1 MDALRD
7 KAQSFRNYLA
17 TLSPGRRRL
26 TIGVLTMGALLLL
39 VGLAGSLY
47 VWRLAVQFPEAPFKQ
62 PSRLYGRSTPLEPGA
77 PVGAGD
83 VAAELQSLG
92 YREAAASGPVTPGT
106 FRRAGDRLSVHLRP
120 FPTPGGTAEGGLLDV
135 AFRGRRVAAVHTPD
149 GPAEGASLPPPLLA
163 SYYGDEVEER
173 RPVTLDELPEEVYR
187 AVLAAEDDGF
197 FTHPGV
203 SPTGLAR
210 ALWVNLRGG
219 DLEQGGSTIT
229 QQLVKNV
236 YLSSERTLS
245 RKAKEAVL
253 AMLVEVRHGKREILE
268 AYLNEIYWGSGGS
281 VNLIGLGAA
290 AHAYFGK
297 HASDLTL
304 EEAAT
309 LAGMIQAPANYSP
322 VEDAAAAKERRD
334 WVLQRMADLGWITP
348 ERARRAIASPIQ
360 ASFHRVVTR
369 PLAPY
374 FADFVKAEAEER
386 FGVDDLGGEGYMLFS
401 NVSWRD
407 QREAERAVERGLT
420 GIDGWKKDKSKKEPL
435 QAALI
440 SVDPRDGSILSYVG
454 GRDYGLSQFDRVLQA
469 RRQAGSA
476 FKPVVYA
483 AAFTEGVATP
493 ATTLRDSPITVKVDD
508 RPWRPQNYDRGFQGS
523 VTARTALER
532 SLNIPTVRLALQ
544 VGMSRL
550 VDLSHDM
557 GIRGEMEPVPSLALG
572 AFEMTPREMAEV
584 YSTLA
589 SGGLRPKIHGIVKL
603 LDRRGEEIESED
615 REEMERPRRVLP
627 AQAAYL
633 VTSLLQ
639 GVLERGTAAGVRA
652 QVYGPLAGKTGTTN
666 DRRDNWFAGYSP
678 DRVTVVWVGYDD
690 NRRTRLSGASAALP
704 IWTRF
709 TVAVRPPGG
718 YRDFT
723 PPPGIVQATIDPTT
737 GQVATE
743 YCPYA
748 VTDVFPDWH
757 VPAEPCRR
765 HQPGYAQTWANSTV
779 GDPGFD
785 PVTGEPLDPYRLD
798 PYLNE
803 SGERLAITNYPQ
815 DDPYLADPYTEDPAD
830 LAPGAP
836 QVLERR
842 PPRPVRLEPLRYEPI
857 PEGGAEE
864 AEEEVAE
871 EPEDGSILIQPS
883 QPEPETAAPMP
894 TPQDIPTEREP
905 QAEPLPEPE
914 PEPAEP
920 VTEPSVAPEA
930 SPTPPPPA

>member
-1 MDALRD
+1 MNALSN
-7 KAQSFRNYLA
+7 KAQSFRSYLA
-17 TLSPGRRRL
+17 ALPPLRRRL
-26 TIGVLTMGALLLL
+26 VIGALTMAGVVLL

-47 VWRLAVQFPEAPFKQ
+47 IWRISVQFPEAPFKQ
-62 PSRLYGRSTPLEPGA
+62 PSRLYGRATQLEPGA
-77 PVGAGD
+77 PVGAAD
-83 VAAELQSLG
+83 VAAELRSLG
-92 YREAAASGPVTPGT
+92 YRETREAAEPGPVAPGT
-106 FRRAGDRLSVHLRP
+106 FRRAGDRLSVYLRP
-120 FPTPGGTAEGGLLDV
+120 FPTPDGPAEGGLLDV
-135 AFRGRRVAAVHTPD
+135 AFRGRRVAAVHTAD
-149 GPAEGASLPPPLLA
+149 GPAELASLPPPLLA
-163 SYYGDEVEER
+163 SYYGPEVEER
-173 RPVTLDELPEEVYR
+173 RPVTLDALPEEVWR

-219 DLEQGGSTIT
+219 ELQQGGSTIT

-245 RKAKEAVL
+245 RKAREAVL
-253 AMLVEVRHGKREILE
+253 AMLVEVRHGKRDILE

-290 AHAYFGK
+290 AYAYFGK
-297 HASDLTL
+297 DASDLTL

-322 VEDAAAAKERRD
+322 VEDPDKAKERRD
-334 WVLQRMADLGWITP
+334 WVLQRMAELGWIPP
-348 ERARRAIASPIQ
+348 ERARLAIASPVR
-360 ASFHRVVTR
+360 ASLHKVVTR

-386 FGVDDLGGEGYMLFS
+386 FEVDALGGEGYMLFS

-407 QREAERAVERGLT
+407 QREAEKAVDRGLT

-435 QAALI
+435 QGALI
-440 SVDPRDGSILSYVG
+440 SIDPRSGAILAYVG
-454 GRDYGLSQFDRVLQA
+454 GRDYGVSQFDRVLQA

-483 AAFTEGVATP
+483 AAFAEGLATP

-508 RPWRPQNYDRGFQGS
+508 KPWRPQNYNRGFQGS

-557 GIRGEMEPVPSLALG
+557 GIQGEMEPVPALSLG
-572 AFEMTPREMAEV
+572 AFEVTPREMAEV
-584 YSTLA
+584 YGTLA
-589 SGGLRPKIHGIVKL
+589 SGGLRPRVHGIVKL
-603 LDRRGEEIESED
+603 LDRRGEEVEG
-615 REEMERPRRVLP
+615 EEMETPQRVLP

-704 IWTRF
+704 IWTHF
-709 TVAVRPPGG
+709 TAAVGPPGG
-718 YRDFT
+718 YRDF
-723 PPPGIVQATIDPTT
+723 PRPPGIVQATIDPTT

-765 HQPGYAQTWANSTV
+765 HHPGYSQTWAASTV
-779 GDPGFD
+779 GNPGFD

-798 PYLNE
+798 PYLTEN
-803 SGERLAITNYPQ
+803 GERLEITNYPQ
-815 DDPYLADPYTEDPAD
+815 GDQYPADPYTEDPAD
-830 LAPGAP
+830 LAPGT
-836 QVLERR
+836 LERR
-842 PPRPVRLEPLRYEPI
+842 SPRPVRIEPLRYEPV
-857 PEGGAEE
+857 PEGGFEEEE
-864 AEEEVAE
+864 ADAG
-871 EPEDGSILIQPS
+871 EPEDGAILIRPARAQPGAS
-883 QPEPETAAPMP
+883 MP
-894 TPQDIPTEREP
+894 SPQDIPTGREP

-914 PEPAEP
+914 PGPEP
-920 VTEPSVAPEA
+920 VTEPPVAAEA

>member
-7 KAQSFRNYLA
+7 KAQSFRNHLA

-26 TIGVLTMGALLLL
+26 VIGSLTLAGLVLL
-39 VGLAGSLY
+39 VALAGSLY
-47 VWRLAVQFPEAPFKQ
+47 LWRLAVQFPEAPFKQ
-62 PSRLYGRSTPLEPGA
+62 PSRLYGRATQLEPGA

-92 YREAAASGPVTPGT
+92 YREAAADGPVTPGT

-120 FPTPGGTAEGGLLDV
+120 FPTPDGPAEGGLLDV
-135 AFRGRRVAAVHTPD
+135 AFRGRRVAAVHTPE
-149 GPAEGASLPPPLLA
+149 GPAETASLPPPLLA

-173 RPVTLDELPEEVYR
+173 RPVTLDELPEEVWK

-219 DLEQGGSTIT
+219 ELEQGGSTIT

-245 RKAKEAVL
+245 RKAKEAVI

-281 VNLIGLGAA
+281 ANLIGLGAA
-290 AHAYFGK
+290 AYAYFGK
-297 HASDLTL
+297 HASDLSL

-322 VEDAAAAKERRD
+322 VEHPDKAKERRD
-334 WVLQRMADLGWITP
+334 WVLQRMAELGWITP
-348 ERARRAIASPIQ
+348 ERARGAVASPVQ
-360 ASFHRVVTR
+360 ASFHKVLSR

-374 FADFVKAEAEER
+374 FADFARIEAKER

-401 NVSWRD
+401 NVTWRD
-407 QREAERAVERGLT
+407 QREAERAVERGLA
-420 GIDGWKKDKSKKEPL
+420 GIDGWKKGGKREPL

-440 SVDPRDGSILSYVG
+440 SVDPRDGSIRAYVG
-454 GRDYGLSQFDRVLQA
+454 GRDYEVSQFDRVIQA

-483 AAFTEGVATP
+483 AAFAEGVATP

-508 RPWRPQNYDRGFQGS
+508 KPWKPRNYDRGFQGS
-523 VTARTALER
+523 VTVRTSLER
-532 SLNIPTVRLALQ
+532 SLNVPTVRLALQ

-550 VDLSHDM
+550 IDLSHDM
-557 GIRGEMEPVPSLALG
+557 GVQGEMEPVPSLALG

-589 SGGLRPKIHGIVKL
+589 SGGLRPRVHGIVTL

-615 REEMERPRRVLP
+615 REEMETPRRVLP

-709 TVAVRPPGG
+709 TAAVRPPGG

-765 HQPGYAQTWANSTV
+765 HQPGYGQTWADYSTQ
-779 GDPGFD
+779 GDPAMFD

-798 PYLNE
+798 PYLNAN
-803 SGERLAITNYPQ
+803 GERLEITNYPQ
-815 DDPYLADPYTEDPAD
+815 DDPALADPYTEDPAD
-830 LAPGAP
+830 LGPEVP
-836 QVLERR
+836 VTLERR
-842 PPRPVRLEPLRYEPI
+842 PPRPVRINPLEYEPV
-857 PEGGAEE
+857 EAGFEEEE
-864 AEEEVAE
+864 AG
-871 EPEDGSILIQPS
+871 EPEDGTILIQPS
-883 QPEPETAAPMP
+883 QPREEPAAPMP
-894 TPQDIPTEREP
+894 TPQDLPTGREP
-905 QAEPLPEPE
+905 RAEPLPE
-914 PEPAEP
+914 EPAEP

-930 SPTPPPPA
+930 SPTPPPP